1 MKPVLGGVVFFPETL
16 VEALVEL
23 AAEGGGHGID
33 VGRAFTGE
41 QPDGN
46 LF

>member
-1 MKPVLGGVVFFPETL
+1 VKPVLGGVVLFPETL

-23 AAEGGGHGID
+23 AVEGGGYGID

-46 LF
+46 FF